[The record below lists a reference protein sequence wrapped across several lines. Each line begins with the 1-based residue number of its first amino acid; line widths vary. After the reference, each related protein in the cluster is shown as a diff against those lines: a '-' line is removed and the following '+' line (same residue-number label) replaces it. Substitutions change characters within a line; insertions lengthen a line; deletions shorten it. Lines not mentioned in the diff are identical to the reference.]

1 MSHVDLRI
9 FCCLHANVNSQYHTL
24 IQESCFATLTML
36 CGPQSRGTVRLASSN
51 PHTKPKIDHNY
62 LSTPL
67 DVALLAEGCRHIHNV
82 VLNGAGTKDHVA
94 GAWPKSRVHPNDT
107 EEWRQYVRQQAG
119 TCYHPSS
126 TCKMGP
132 DTDEE
137 AVVDPRLRVRGVKGL
152 RVAGEFE
159 ARIFF
164 SEGSAKSEPFVLVDR
179 YLGHAKAQ

>member
-1 MSHVDLRI
+1 
-9 FCCLHANVNSQYHTL
+9 
-24 IQESCFATLTML
+24 ML

-94 GAWPKSRVHPNDT
+94 GAWPKTRVHPNDT

-132 DTDEE
+132 DTDVE

-152 RVAGEFE
+152 RVAGEFG

-164 SEGSAKSEPFVLVDR
+164 F
-179 YLGHAKAQ
+179 